1 MYFIDFFCIFVVIKS
16 INMNLEGRRQ
26 STNVDDR
33 RGRSVGKA
41 GGIGLGGILLAG
53 ILYLVFGINPAP
65 VLEGAGALNGGGQ
78 TEAN

>member
-1 MYFIDFFCIFVVIKS
+1 
-16 INMNLEGRRQ
+16 MNLEGRRQ

-53 ILYLVFGINPAP
+53 ILYLVFGVNPTE
-65 VLEGAGALNGGGQ
+65 VLQQTGAQNGTTQ
-78 TEAN
+78 TETTYTPSAEE